1 MAGMT
6 AGHCRV
12 YRAEMS
18 SEAGPRQMLF
28 SPLALG
34 GLQLP
39 NRIIKTATY
48 EGMVVDG
55 LPSASLVRHHVEVA
69 RGGVGMTTVAYCA
82 VSPDG
87 RTFENQMVMDERTV
101 PHLRALTDAVHGAGA
116 RAMLQLGHAGGFSKN
131 AGLRGRRGP
140 LGPSFGLNPYGVMKG
155 VPFTFAMRP
164 SDIEATLKD
173 FVRSAVLARE
183 AGFDAVE
190 LHAGHGYL
198 LSQFASPHRNRRTDA
213 YGGTREKRMRFACEV
228 VSRVRETLDA
238 DTAVFV
244 KMNLDDGVS
253 GGVHADDAV
262 EHARMLEAAGADAL
276 VLSGGLVSHSAFY
289 LVRGERPLAEM
300 VEVETNPLQKLAV
313 ASFGRLLVKEVPFEP
328 MFFLPDA
335 LRVRAAVRIPLVL
348 LGGITSLEHM
358 ERAMTAG
365 FELIA
370 LGRPLIHDPELVTKL
385 KRGELSSSGCT
396 PCNRCITE
404 MDRPGGVC
412 CARLPAQL
420 ARRAEEV
427 AAGMDR
433 TPAGC

>member
-1 MAGMT
+1 MASVFTPMT
-6 AGHCRV
+6 LG
-12 YRAEMS
+12 
-18 SEAGPRQMLF
+18 
-28 SPLALG
+28 PLALR
-34 GLQLP
+34 
-39 NRIIKTATY
+39 NRVIKTATY
-48 EGMVVDG
+48 EGMVIDG
-55 LPSASLVRHHVEVA
+55 LPSASLVRHHVELA

-101 PHLRALTDAVHGAGA
+101 PHLRALTDAVHQEGA
-116 RAMLQLGHAGGFSKN
+116 RVMLQLGHAGGFSKN
-131 AGLRGRRGP
+131 AALRGRRGP

-155 VPFTFAMRP
+155 IPFTYPMSAR
-164 SDIEATLKD
+164 DIEATIAD

-198 LSQFASPHRNRRTDA
+198 LSQFASPHRNKRTDA

-228 VSRVRETLDA
+228 VRRVREALHV

-244 KMNLDDGVS
+244 KMNLDDGVA
-253 GGVHADDAV
+253 GGMHADDAV
-262 EHARMLEAAGADAL
+262 EHARMLEARGADAL

-289 LVRGERPLAEM
+289 LLRGERPLAQM
-300 VEVETNPLQKLAV
+300 VEVETNPLQKLAI
-313 ASFGRLLVKEVPFEP
+313 ASFGRLLVKEVPFAP
-328 MFFLPDA
+328 MFFLDDA
-335 LRVRAAVRIPLVL
+335 LRVRAAVRLPLVL
-348 LGGITSLEHM
+348 LGGITSLEHI
-358 ERAMTAG
+358 ERAMAAG

-370 LGRPLIHDPELVTKL
+370 LGRPLIHDPAFVARLE
-385 KRGELSSSGCT
+385 RGELQSSGCT

-412 CARLPAQL
+412 CARVPAQL

-433 TPAGC
+433 TPAGR

>member
-1 MAGMT
+1 MPSVFAPFTLG
-6 AGHCRV
+6 
-12 YRAEMS
+12 
-18 SEAGPRQMLF
+18 Q
-28 SPLALG
+28 LALR
-34 GLQLP
+34 
-39 NRIIKTATY
+39 NRVIKTATY

-55 LPSASLVRHHVEVA
+55 LPSASLVRHHVELA

-87 RTFENQMVMDERTV
+87 RTFENQMVMDARTV
-101 PHLRALTDAVHGAGA
+101 PHLRVLTDAVHREGA
-116 RAMLQLGHAGGFSKN
+116 RVMLQLGHAGGFSKN
-131 AGLRGRRGP
+131 AALRGRRGP

-155 VPFTFAMRP
+155 IPFTFAMTA
-164 SDIEATLKD
+164 SDIATVVDD

-198 LSQFASPHRNRRTDA
+198 LSQFASPHRNRRTDE

-228 VSRVRETLDA
+228 VRRVREALA
-238 DTAVFV
+238 PDTAVFV

-253 GGVHADDAV
+253 GGMHADDAV
-262 EHARMLEAAGADAL
+262 EHARMLESAGADAL

-289 LVRGERPLAEM
+289 LLRGERPLAQM
-300 VEVETNPLQKLAV
+300 VEVETNRLQKLAV
-313 ASFGRLLVKEVPFEP
+313 ATFGRLLVRQVPFTP
-328 MFFLPDA
+328 MFFFDDA
-335 LRVRAAVRIPLVL
+335 LRVRAAVRLPLVL

-358 ERAMTAG
+358 ERAMAAG

-370 LGRPLIHDPELVTKL
+370 LGRPLIHDVDFVTKL
-385 KRGELSSSGCT
+385 ERGELTASGCT

-412 CARLPAQL
+412 CARVPAQL
-420 ARRAEEV
+420 VRRDHEV
-427 AAGMDR
+427 AAGKDR
-433 TPAGC
+433 TPAGR